1 MRTIK
6 ARFFSCLLAVMLAI
20 TAFSIPVFAES
31 IPTTGGI
38 EFDTP
43 EADNTSSLED
53 TEGGEA
59 SQIGTVTTGGSN
71 LNVRTGAGTEN
82 PAITRLPNGA
92 QVEVIGREG
101 DWYKVRLAERE
112 GYVCGDY
119 LTISENSEGDDSLS
133 YTLTEEETAALQE
146 LLGGLTDSSA
156 LTPDGNLT
164 LIDDIGSSSQTG
176 KQFITVESKN
186 GNVFYLIIDRD
197 DDGEETVHFLNQVD
211 EADLMALVEDGEIQP
226 AACSCTERCQA
237 GAVNMNCELC
247 AKDMTECVGAEPE
260 PEELETSTQ
269 EETEPESEKSSG
281 LNPAILLLVLVL
293 MGGGGAFAY
302 FKLVKNR
309 PQTRGNDDLDDYDYG
324 EDADETG
331 DEETWET
338 EDGEPDED
346 EPDADGAARRKA
358 EEKCRDS
365 FH

>member
-38 EFDTP
+38 ELGTP
-43 EADNTSSLED
+43 EVDSVSSLED
-53 TEGGEA
+53 TEGGKT

-82 PAITRLPNGA
+82 PAIDKLPNGA

-101 DWYKVRLAERE
+101 DWYKVRLVERE

-119 LTISENSEGDDSLS
+119 LTISENADGDNSLS
-133 YTLTEEETAALQE
+133 YTLTEEETAALHE
-146 LLGGLTDSSA
+146 LLDGLTDSSA

-197 DDGEETVHFLNQVD
+197 SDGKETVHFLNQVD
-211 EADLMALVEDGEIQP
+211 EADLMALIEEGEIQP
-226 AACSCTERCQA
+226 AACSCTKRCQA

-269 EETEPESEKSSG
+269 EETEPEPEKSSG
-281 LNPAILLLVLVL
+281 LNPAMLLLVLVL
-293 MGGGGAFAY
+293 VGGGGAFAY
-302 FKLVKNR
+302 FKLVKNK

-324 EDADETG
+324 EDDDGIG

-346 EPDADGAARRKA
+346 DPDADGGGT
-358 EEKCRDS
+358 EESRGKML
-365 FH
+365 

>member
-197 DDGEETVHFLNQVD
+197 DNGKETVHFLNQVD
-211 EADLMALVEDGEIQP
+211 ETDLMALIEEGEIQP

-260 PEELETSTQ
+260 ELETSTQ

-281 LNPAILLLVLVL
+281 LNPAMLLLVLVL
-293 MGGGGAFAY
+293 MGGGGIFAY
-302 FKLVKNR
+302 FMLVKNK

-346 EPDADGAARRKA
+346 DPDADGGGT
-358 EEKCRDS
+358 EESRGKMP
-365 FH
+365 